1 MRFLDT
7 DTKFMKIRF
16 LKLYT
21 SSLKRNT
28 SKTSNFAR
36 KRNHQ
41 YSTKRV
47 KLNGKVLNPYIVYDL
62 LEPDFVIY
70 SLLLFPPSTFSLN
83 SSYQLN
89 GGDGRNLFAKLL
101 RDRDTYGH
109 DFCSWSRK
117 FHLHN
122 RCIDFDQFE
131 FSTSCSG

>member
-1 MRFLDT
+1 MRAQMRAKMRARKWRGNEKKMRFLDT

-47 KLNGKVLNPYIVYDL
+47 KLNGKVLNPHIVYNF

-70 SLLLFPPSTFSLN
+70 SLLERKVAFDVFFRSQKRKKKAQKKKKKN
-83 SSYQLN
+83 
-89 GGDGRNLFAKLL
+89 DAFA
-101 RDRDTYGH
+101 
-109 DFCSWSRK
+109 
-117 FHLHN
+117 
-122 RCIDFDQFE
+122 
-131 FSTSCSG
+131 

>member
-62 LEPDFVIY
+62 LEPDFEIY
-70 SLLLFPPSTFSLN
+70 SLLKKKWRQTRFF
-83 SSYQLN
+83 
-89 GGDGRNLFAKLL
+89 GRISGSKLVKLACCKLL
-101 RDRDTYGH
+101 
-109 DFCSWSRK
+109 
-117 FHLHN
+117 
-122 RCIDFDQFE
+122 
-131 FSTSCSG
+131 

>member
-47 KLNGKVLNPYIVYDL
+47 KLNGKVLNPHIVYDL
-62 LEPDFVIY
+62 LEPDFEIY
-70 SLLLFPPSTFSLN
+70 SLLERKVATDAIFWTNFGLKIGEIGFC
-83 SSYQLN
+83 
-89 GGDGRNLFAKLL
+89 KLL
-101 RDRDTYGH
+101 
-109 DFCSWSRK
+109 
-117 FHLHN
+117 
-122 RCIDFDQFE
+122 
-131 FSTSCSG
+131 

>member
-16 LKLYT
+16 QTFICT

-62 LEPDFVIY
+62 IEPDFVIY
-70 SLLLFPPSTFSLN
+70 SLLERKVAFDVIFGRISAIFGLKIGEIRFQTFI
-83 SSYQLN
+83 
-89 GGDGRNLFAKLL
+89 F
-101 RDRDTYGH
+101 
-109 DFCSWSRK
+109 
-117 FHLHN
+117 
-122 RCIDFDQFE
+122 
-131 FSTSCSG
+131 

>member
-62 LEPDFVIY
+62 IEPDFVIY
-70 SLLLFPPSTFSLN
+70 SLLERKVAFDVIFGRISGIFGLKIGEIRFQTFI
-83 SSYQLN
+83 
-89 GGDGRNLFAKLL
+89 F
-101 RDRDTYGH
+101 
-109 DFCSWSRK
+109 
-117 FHLHN
+117 
-122 RCIDFDQFE
+122 
-131 FSTSCSG
+131 

>member
-1 MRFLDT
+1 
-7 DTKFMKIRF
+7 MKIRF

-70 SLLLFPPSTFSLN
+70 SLLLFPFSSFYFL
-83 SSYQLN
+83 SQFIISVE
-89 GGDGRNLFAKLL
+89 RRRWKESFREAFA
-101 RDRDTYGH
+101 
-109 DFCSWSRK
+109 
-117 FHLHN
+117 
-122 RCIDFDQFE
+122 
-131 FSTSCSG
+131 